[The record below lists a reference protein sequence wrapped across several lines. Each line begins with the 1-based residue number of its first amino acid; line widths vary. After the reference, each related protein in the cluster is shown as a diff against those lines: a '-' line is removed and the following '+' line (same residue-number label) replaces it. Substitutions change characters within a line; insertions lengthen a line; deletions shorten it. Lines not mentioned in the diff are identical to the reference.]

1 MVMSRHVDQFRIFK
15 SLGNTERNSNEIYE
29 VVTFIM
35 LFSGYILGL
44 SIRKS
49 RKKEGM
55 EKREKETERT
65 LLAIVVLVENRQE
78 GRPPVIGKSVE
89 IDVRK

>member
-1 MVMSRHVDQFRIFK
+1 MVMSRNVDQFRIFK

-35 LFSGYILGL
+35 LFSGYILDL